1 MTAQAIRLSREAEKL
16 PPLERIELIEHLF
29 ISLDSKAD
37 RKRIDKLWAEES
49 EDRISAYERGEMK
62 SIPASE
68 VFKKLELKRK

>member
-1 MTAQAIRLSREAEKL
+1 MTTQVLRLCHEAERL

-29 ISLDSKAD
+29 ISLDSKVE

-49 EDRISAYERGEMK
+49 ENRLSAYEQGETK

-68 VFKKLELKRK
+68 VFKTLESKRK